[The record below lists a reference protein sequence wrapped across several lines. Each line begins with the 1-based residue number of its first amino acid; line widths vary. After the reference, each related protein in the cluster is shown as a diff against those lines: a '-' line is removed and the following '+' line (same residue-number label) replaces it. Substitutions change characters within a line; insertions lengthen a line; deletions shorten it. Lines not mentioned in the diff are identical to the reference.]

1 MKTNFN
7 NLYTFKKLDVKI
19 EVGSLQLLNRGQW
32 TEKRLWVDET

>member
-19 EVGSLQLLNRGQW
+19 EVRSLQPLEGGERRGSGLD
-32 TEKRLWVDET
+32 EK